1 MSLAILAAPP
11 LSPAV
16 SAFLARAPRPAH
28 LAVLRQTGST
38 RSLRGTI
45 ADLAEFNA
53 LLAQENPR

>member
-1 MSLAILAAPP
+1 MSLVTLAAPL

-16 SAFLARAPRPAH
+16 GAFLARAPH
-28 LAVLRQTGST
+28 GLAVLRQTGST

-45 ADLAEFNA
+45 ADLAESNA